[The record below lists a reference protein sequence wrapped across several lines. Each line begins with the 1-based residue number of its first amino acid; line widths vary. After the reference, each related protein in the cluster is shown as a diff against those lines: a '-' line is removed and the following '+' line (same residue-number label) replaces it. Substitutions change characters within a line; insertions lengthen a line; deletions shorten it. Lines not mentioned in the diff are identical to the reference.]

1 MSNLANMPPLGLKA
15 TKAAPNPG
23 YLAKV
28 RELPCCICEA
38 FGETQTSET
47 TAHHVTMERFSQR
60 KTPDEMA
67 IPLCWDH
74 HQGQR
79 GSPKIALHES
89 PETWRGLYGF
99 DFDYTPATQDR
110 ILK

>member
-1 MSNLANMPPLGLKA
+1 MSNLANMPPLGQKA
-15 TKAAPNPG
+15 PKAQPNPG

-28 RELPCCICEA
+28 RVLPCCICEA

-47 TAHHVTMERFSQR
+47 TAHHVIHGRFSRR

-79 GSPKIALHES
+79 GSPKISLHES
-89 PETWRGLYGF
+89 PAKWRQLYGN
-99 DFDYTPATQDR
+99 DYDWIAATLDR
-110 ILK
+110 ILA

>member
-1 MSNLANMPPLGLKA
+1 MSNLSNMPPLGQKA
-15 TKAAPNPG
+15 PKAKSNPG

-28 RELPCCICEA
+28 RELPCCVCLA

-47 TAHHVTMERFSQR
+47 TAHHVTMGRFSQR

-74 HQGQR
+74 HQGGR
-79 GSPKIALHES
+79 GSPKIALHEN
-89 PETWRGLYGF
+89 PAKWRRHYGA
-99 DFDYTPATQDR
+99 DFDWTAATQDR